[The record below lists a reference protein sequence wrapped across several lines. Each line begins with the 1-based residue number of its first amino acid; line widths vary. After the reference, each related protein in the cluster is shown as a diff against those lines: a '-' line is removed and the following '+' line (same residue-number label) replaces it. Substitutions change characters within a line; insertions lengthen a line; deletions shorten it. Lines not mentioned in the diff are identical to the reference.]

1 MTIDEEPRADV
12 VVLDTIGELAALF
25 EVATVVFVGGSLVKA
40 GGHNILEPAA
50 HGKAVIFGRHM
61 ENFADIARTFVDQH
75 GAVQVGSAGELADTL
90 VALLDDPMRRAKLG
104 ASARAIVEG
113 NRGATARTLAV
124 LGRLLPATAATGAV
138 VHHFPK
144 AR

>member
-1 MTIDEEPRADV
+1 M

-25 EVATVVFVGGSLVKA
+25 DVATVVFVGGSLVKA

-50 HGKAVIFGRHM
+50 HGKAVVFGPHM

-75 GAVQVGSAGELADTL
+75 GAVQVRSAGELAETL
-90 VALLDDPMRRAKLG
+90 VALLDDPVRRATLG
-104 ASARAIVEG
+104 ASARAIVEA

-124 LGRLLPATAATGAV
+124 LARLLPATSPSGAV
-138 VHHFPK
+138 VHHFPR